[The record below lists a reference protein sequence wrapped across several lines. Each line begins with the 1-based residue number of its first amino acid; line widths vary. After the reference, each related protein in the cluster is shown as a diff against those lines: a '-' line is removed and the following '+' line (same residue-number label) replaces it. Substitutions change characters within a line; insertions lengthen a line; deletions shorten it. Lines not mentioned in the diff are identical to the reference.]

1 MGQDAGQM
9 LLVQALLSP
18 LLPNE
23 TPPPRSQSDVGM
35 CRGGERMHSF
45 KSRLCHLPAV
55 WLWACGLASLGL
67 NLLIHTVGIIE
78 LLLRRLTKLLY
89 AKSLAQCLVLEP
101 SK

>member
-1 MGQDAGQM
+1 MPGRCSWFKLCCPPFSQM
-9 LLVQALLSP
+9 R
-18 LLPNE
+18 
-23 TPPPRSQSDVGM
+23 PPPRSQSDVGV
-35 CRGGERMHSF
+35 CRGGERVHSF

-55 WLWACGLASLGL
+55 WLWACGLASLCL
-67 NLLIHTVGIIE
+67 NLLIHTVGTIE